1 MELVGGDGRPR
12 REAWDVF
19 GWLRLLL
26 EEEGK
31 MKRRGE
37 EKKGGV
43 YIRGEKI
50 ITILPSIQNKEMHKW
65 RLASPFNEDRVWAT
79 KAGCG
84 DCCCV
89 QKGKR
94 KIALKKRQK
103 GMGDLIWVDFL

>member
-1 MELVGGDGRPR
+1 MVGGDGRPR
-12 REAWDVF
+12 REAWAVFF

-50 ITILPSIQNKEMHKW
+50 IIILPSIPKQRDAQINL
-65 RLASPFNEDRVWAT
+65 RLHLPNLRLGQREPNAEIKAASSRKRESRVR
-79 KAGCG
+79 
-84 DCCCV
+84 
-89 QKGKR
+89 Q
-94 KIALKKRQK
+94 KRQES
-103 GMGDLIWVDFL
+103 MGVLI